1 MRQSFIVFTITFNMS
16 QDSPFKDL
24 NIDQNPVL
32 EVTAQETTLE
42 QELTEHL
49 QHYNELS
56 DQCDPLEKA
65 KLELDMAEC
74 YLGLDQKQEA
84 HQFAHSSLNIF
95 KEHKQW
101 NSVIDACDIIYN
113 CEDKDAII
121 ALGNGIWL
129 AMTFPVD
136 PNITVNLLHH
146 IIDETPDDS
155 DGAAVAAMLAHY
167 IAETRSE
174 EQERAN
180 LTFLTTQIIGKVA
193 ERHRGIKDQATLN
206 TWIEMYELNDFD
218 KLLEKLAIILDAIT
232 ANQWWY
238 DKDEIRAELPIH

>member
-1 MRQSFIVFTITFNMS
+1 MP
-16 QDSPFKDL
+16 QDSLFKDL
-24 NIDQNPVL
+24 NIEENSVL

-42 QELTEHL
+42 QELKEHR
-49 QHYNELS
+49 QHYKELPEH
-56 DQCDPLEKA
+56 CEPIEKA

-74 YLGLDQKQEA
+74 YLGLDQKAEA
-84 HQFAHSSLNIF
+84 HSWSHQALSVF
-95 KEHKQW
+95 KEHKEW

-113 CEDKDAII
+113 CEEKDAII

-167 IAETRSE
+167 IAETRAE
-174 EQERAN
+174 NQEKEN
-180 LTFLTTQIIGKVA
+180 LTFLTTQIIAKVA
-193 ERHRGIKDQATLN
+193 ERHRGIKDQSTLN
-206 TWIEMYELNDFD
+206 TWIAMYELDD
-218 KLLEKLAIILDAIT
+218 IAKLLEKLAIILDAIT
-232 ANQWWY
+232 AKQWWY
-238 DKDEIRAELPIH
+238 DKEAIRAELPDN

>member
-1 MRQSFIVFTITFNMS
+1 MS

-42 QELTEHL
+42 QELKEHI
-49 QHYNELS
+49 QHYKELPE
-56 DQCDPLEKA
+56 QCDPIQKA

-74 YLGLDQKQEA
+74 YLGLDQKVEA
-84 HQFAHSSLNIF
+84 HSWAHQALREF
-95 KEHKQW
+95 KEHKEW
-101 NSVIDACDIIYN
+101 NAVIDACDIIYN

-167 IAETRSE
+167 IAETRAE
-174 EQERAN
+174 DQERAN
-180 LTFLTTQIIGKVA
+180 LTFLTTQIIAKVA
-193 ERHRGIKDQATLN
+193 ERHRGIKDQETLN
-206 TWIEMYELNDFD
+206 TWITMYELDD
-218 KLLEKLAIILDAIT
+218 TGKLLEKLAIILDAIT
-232 ANQWWY
+232 AKQWWY
-238 DKDEIRAELPIH
+238 DRDAIRAELPVN

>member
-1 MRQSFIVFTITFNMS
+1 MP
-16 QDSPFKDL
+16 QDSLFKDL
-24 NIDQNPVL
+24 NIEENSVL

-42 QELTEHL
+42 QELKEHS
-49 QHYNELS
+49 QHYKELPEH
-56 DQCDPLEKA
+56 CEPIEKA

-74 YLGLDQKQEA
+74 YLGLDQKAEA
-84 HQFAHSSLNIF
+84 HSWSHQALSVF
-95 KEHKQW
+95 KEHKEW

-113 CEDKDAII
+113 CEEKDAII

-167 IAETRSE
+167 IAETRAE
-174 EQERAN
+174 NQEKEN
-180 LTFLTTQIIGKVA
+180 LTFLTTQIIAKVA
-193 ERHRGIKDQATLN
+193 ERHRGIKDQSTLN
-206 TWIEMYELNDFD
+206 TWIAMYELDD
-218 KLLEKLAIILDAIT
+218 IAKLLEKLAIILDAIT
-232 ANQWWY
+232 AKQWWY
-238 DKDEIRAELPIH
+238 DKEAIRAELPDN